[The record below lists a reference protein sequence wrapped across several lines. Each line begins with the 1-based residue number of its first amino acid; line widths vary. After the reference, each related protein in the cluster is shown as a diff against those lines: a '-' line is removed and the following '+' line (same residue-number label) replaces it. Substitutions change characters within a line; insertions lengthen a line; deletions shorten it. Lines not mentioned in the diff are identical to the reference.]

1 MKFSR
6 LRPME
11 WFKRL
16 QDVDFSNTNAA
27 TRLRNDLI
35 FGAALNMILAVDKE
49 YVFFIHPDPTAFDAE
64 AKTPPQD
71 VKIHPAFIS
80 LSVSKG
86 KSTKSSFPTFVLP
99 IGPLRRKPRTSL
111 ADTRL
116 LSQPC
121 DDPLSTQSRKDLL
134 NNIERARDF
143 EETNYFLVIDAI
155 SPEHPVWLIYDRN
168 SFNMV
173 GEMEPV
179 NPSKQPIV
187 FPEIKV
193 NFDAAMILPMAKE
206 WATSYSED
214 LEFGRF
220 IDAINKTKIK
230 GAVTAAYAALLDVEN
245 AFMKAEKK
253 KLVRLYYFSLYISA
267 SCSFLLNTYEGSKPY
282 GHVLYVIEDNPHCED
297 LFVSDRLLLQVI
309 YRWKLTMHQDAKT
322 RRSTPPIR
330 EQHRSEPR
338 VIQRLS
344 KYMRNWLRSE

>member
-1 MKFSR
+1 LEEKTETPDIRAKYLEWLVEKGMKFSR
-6 LRPME
+6 LRPTE

-16 QDVDFSNTNAA
+16 QDVDFSNTNAV

-168 SFNMV
+168 CLNMI
-173 GEMEPV
+173 GDTEPV
-179 NPSKQPIV
+179 DPRKEPVV

-193 NFDAAMILPMAKE
+193 NFDAAMILPTAKE
-206 WATSYSED
+206 WATTYSED
-214 LEFGRF
+214 LEFGRL
-220 IDAINKTKIK
+220 IDAINKTKIN
-230 GAVTAAYAALLDVEN
+230 GAVTAAYAALPDVEN
-245 AFMKAEKK
+245 AFMKVEKK
-253 KLVRLYYFSLYISA
+253 ILVRPYSFSFTSQPVV
-267 SCSFLLNTYEGSKPY
+267 SFLLNNYEGSKLIWMHPM
-282 GHVLYVIEDNPHCED
+282 C
-297 LFVSDRLLLQVI
+297 DR
-309 YRWKLTMHQDAKT
+309 R
-322 RRSTPPIR
+322 
-330 EQHRSEPR
+330 
-338 VIQRLS
+338 
-344 KYMRNWLRSE
+344 